1 MCIILSCSNKLELP
15 SASEL
20 AAASQMAP
28 KSRLKEHYFASCLN
42 GNILVQFL
50 ITLRPHSTTPKAG
63 WIKPDWS
70 LNTVFNFFLFG
81 FCSVCFPPGLALFLW
96 LKIKRQDSKWSSDL
110 RHGFSSVC
118 EQFLA
123 MIHTHV
129 DLFRPLSVNG
139 SMIFHLQWK
148 DLWFDF
154 RIKSSTTTCP
164 VCLLDVE
171 HV

>member
-1 MCIILSCSNKLELP
+1 MLTSWNFICFWIGCCFPNG
-15 SASEL
+15 
-20 AAASQMAP
+20 P

-96 LKIKRQDSKWSSDL
+96 LKIKRQDSEWSSDL

-123 MIHTHV
+123 MIHTHT
-129 DLFRPLSVNG
+129 RWPLQTS
-139 SMIFHLQWK
+139 FC
-148 DLWFDF
+148 LWFNDIPSAMKRLMVWF
-154 RIKSSTTTCP
+154 QNKI
-164 VCLLDVE
+164 
-171 HV
+171 